1 MDGLREMKSR
11 GDTGMTLNSTRYIL
25 IETAN
30 SMKRNPWLSMA
41 SVLTVMVSLV
51 ILGFS
56 VFFLANTSNM
66 AKSFES
72 ELEIGAFVQDSI
84 SPSELEGLQT
94 QIQAMSG
101 VATVNVVTKEQ
112 ALTDFGKTMGGADNN
127 ILADLGGVNPFP
139 DKLTV
144 KVTDPQNVI
153 DLAGVI
159 RTLPGVYKVNY
170 GQGFV
175 EKLLSFTQWLRWIG
189 LGVVAA
195 FAIAAIVL
203 ISINVKMNVFSRRRE
218 IQIMKLV
225 GASNSFIRWPFLIEG
240 LVLGLVG
247 GALAAGIVGMGYNLI
262 TAYVQSTLTFLP
274 VVQNEN
280 LFSQV
285 SVGLLF
291 AGMAMGAIGSG
302 FSLQKFLKA

>member
-1 MDGLREMKSR
+1 
-11 GDTGMTLNSTRYIL
+11 MTLNSTRYVL
-25 IETAN
+25 RETFH
-30 SMKRNPWLSMA
+30 SMKRNPWLSIA

-56 VFFLANTSNM
+56 VFFLANASNM

-72 ELEIGAFVQDSI
+72 ELEIGAFVQETTTQ
-84 SPSELEGLQT
+84 SELDELQT
-94 QIQAMSG
+94 QIKAMPG
-101 VATVNVVTKEQ
+101 VASVNLITKAQ
-112 ALTDFGKTMGGADNN
+112 ALKDFGETMGGADN
-127 ILADLGGVNPFP
+127 ILADLGGKNPFP

-144 KVTDPQNVI
+144 KATDPQNVI
-153 DLAGVI
+153 ALAEVI
-159 RTLPGVYKVNY
+159 GTLPGVYRVNY
-170 GQGFV
+170 GQDFV
-175 EKLLSFTQWLRWIG
+175 DKLLSFTQWLRWIG

-247 GALAAGIVGMGYNLI
+247 GILAAGLVGMGYNWI
-262 TAYVQSTLTFLP
+262 TIYVQSTLTFLP
-274 VVQNEN
+274 VVQHEN

-285 SVGLLF
+285 SVGLLL

-302 FSLQKFLKA
+302 FSLQKFLKV